1 MTGIMRRFGL
11 ALTGLLLVACQSSG
25 QPLVP
30 ALLSQPSTEQ
40 RALLEEAVK
49 ELLERQVR
57 LSEAALT
64 ESSLLLLEPRG
75 GMGVDGLLLDGRR
88 QEPPERLRLYL
99 WGDQCL
105 LEHEVSGRRQRL
117 QGVDCKPL

>member
-1 MTGIMRRFGL
+1 MWVVRRLGPLL
-11 ALTGLLLVACQSSG
+11 ASLLLAACQSSG

-30 ALLSQPSTEQ
+30 ALLSQPSAEQ
-40 RALLEEAVK
+40 LALLEEAV
-49 ELLERQVR
+49 EALLERQVR

-64 ESSLLLLEPRG
+64 ESSLLLLEPQGGRG
-75 GMGVDGLLLDGRR
+75 IDGLLLDGRR

-105 LEHEVSGRRQRL
+105 LEHEASGRRQRL
-117 QGVDCKPL
+117 EGVDCKPL

>member
-1 MTGIMRRFGL
+1 MWVVHRL
-11 ALTGLLLVACQSSG
+11 SLLCASLLLVACQSSG

-30 ALLSQPSTEQ
+30 ALLSQPSAQE
-40 RALLEEAVK
+40 RILLEEAVQ
-49 ELLERQVR
+49 ELLGRRVR
-57 LSEAALT
+57 LSETALT
-64 ESSLLLLEPRG
+64 ESSLLLLEPQG
-75 GMGVDGLLLDGRR
+75 GTGVDGLLLDGRR

-105 LEHEVSGRRQRL
+105 LEHKASGKRQRL